1 MSSQRIPRSVTL
13 NLCWSPVTAAE
24 HLSAEGTQ
32 RCWQRRGVVV
42 ERHWSSFATFL
53 ITGTCVYVRIETTE
67 SPSTPEDRSLGSNR
81 INSEFKVKINAVG
94 QQSRFK
100 IVGRVPRAQSP
111 VLSQGESSN
120 TDPLLGKSLPRS
132 RSYCGI
138 RQLKRASEMSR

>member
-1 MSSQRIPRSVTL
+1 M
-13 NLCWSPVTAAE
+13 
-24 HLSAEGTQ
+24 
-32 RCWQRRGVVV
+32 
-42 ERHWSSFATFL
+42 
-53 ITGTCVYVRIETTE
+53 
-67 SPSTPEDRSLGSNR
+67 GSNR

-100 IVGRVPRAQSP
+100 IVGRVPRVQSP

-138 RQLKRASEMSR
+138 RQHKRESEMSR